1 MMETVMKRKILL
13 SMFTTALA
21 ATTLPA
27 AADNWLADQLARTDG
42 YSTPA
47 DTTEPDLGA
56 AGRVGHQPPDGTWLE
71 RQMQLTDGYA
81 DSAAVAPSLA
91 GPQGRAG
98 RFQEPDTWLDRQLE
112 MTDGSNAAQLPVGS
126 GASGKI

>member
-1 MMETVMKRKILL
+1 MKRKILL

-47 DTTEPDLGA
+47 NTPEPNPGA
-56 AGRVGHQPPDGTWLE
+56 AGRAGHQPSGDNWLE

-81 DSAAVAPSLA
+81 DSTAAAPALA

-98 RFQEPDTWLDRQLE
+98 HFEEQSTWLDRQLE
-112 MTDGSNAAQLPVGS
+112 MTDGSNAAELPVAS